1 MELEDPRMKHELE
14 MKRLEFS
21 ASVAPSVD
29 NRPQASVFRV
39 DTAVKLIPKFNEHD
53 VCLLYTSDAA
63 DE

>member
-1 MELEDPRMKHELE
+1 MKHELE

-21 ASVAPSVD
+21 TSIAPSVD

-53 VCLLYTSDAA
+53 VESFLRLLKRLLN
-63 DE
+63 